1 VEAELLAGQA
11 GDGQAGDGQ
20 AGDGQA
26 GDGQAR
32 DGQAQ
37 VGRAR
42 AGQARAWLWG
52 TVALSA
58 GAFAGAVVLAPPASA
73 APIRGLAWLL
83 FLGSS
88 VHVAATGWLY
98 TLPDVRA
105 HVTARPLRYVWI
117 PAGLVVT
124 GAVTAAAAS
133 PAAMAWL
140 LLAYFAWQFFHFQK
154 QNLGL
159 AALAASIHRVRP
171 LSRAERRAL
180 MGAGGAGILGLLAHP
195 GLLQLRV
202 RPGAGGLFIVAGL
215 LFAAGAGFG
224 VVALVRRPAAD
235 RPAGFCVM
243 YLMALL
249 FSLPIFV
256 FRSPYAAVG
265 GMTIGHGF
273 QYLLLVGL
281 VAAGNRRGTSR
292 WLRLAGFANVALV
305 GGALLSGASHL
316 HGFPPAIRLVFG
328 AYLGVVTAHFVID
341 AGFWRMRDPF
351 PRAFLARHVPGLAP
365 PRAAAPPAAAPPA
378 TAPPVVA
385 PAAAAR
391 AVSPAADGS
400 LDDIG
405 WPSWRRRRSQGMRK
419 APPSRSPASAATPG
433 RRP

>member
-1 VEAELLAGQA
+1 MEAELLAGQA
-11 GDGQAGDGQ
+11 GDGQARPGQ
-20 AGDGQA
+20 AQA
-26 GDGQAR
+26 GQAR
-32 DGQAQ
+32 S
-37 VGRAR
+37 
-42 AGQARAWLWG
+42 GQARAWLWG

-124 GAVTAAAAS
+124 GAVTAAAVS

-159 AALAASIHRVRP
+159 AALAASVHRVRP

-180 MGAGGAGILGLLAHP
+180 MGTGGAGILGLLAHP
-195 GLLQLRV
+195 GLLQLGV
-202 RPGAGGLFIVAGL
+202 RPAAGELFIVAGL

-378 TAPPVVA
+378 TAPPAVA

>member
-11 GDGQAGDGQ
+11 GDGQARPGR
-20 AGDGQA
+20 ARV
-26 GDGQAR
+26 GQAR
-32 DGQAQ
+32 S
-37 VGRAR
+37 
-42 AGQARAWLWG
+42 GQARAWLWG

-83 FLGSS
+83 VLGSS

-124 GAVTAAAAS
+124 GAVTAAAVS

-159 AALAASIHRVRP
+159 AALAASVHRVRP
-171 LSRAERRAL
+171 LNRAERRAL

-202 RPGAGGLFIVAGL
+202 RPAAGELFIVAGL

-365 PRAAAPPAAAPPA
+365 PRAAAPPA
-378 TAPPVVA
+378 TAPQAVA
-385 PAAAAR
+385 PAPAAR

>member
-11 GDGQAGDGQ
+11 GDGQARPGR
-20 AGDGQA
+20 ARV
-26 GDGQAR
+26 GQAR
-32 DGQAQ
+32 S
-37 VGRAR
+37 
-42 AGQARAWLWG
+42 GQARAWLWG

-124 GAVTAAAAS
+124 GAVAAAAVS

-159 AALAASIHRVRP
+159 AALAASVHRVRP
-171 LSRAERRAL
+171 LNRAERRAL

-202 RPGAGGLFIVAGL
+202 RPAAGELFIVAGL

-365 PRAAAPPAAAPPA
+365 PRAAAPPA
-378 TAPPVVA
+378 TAPQAVA
-385 PAAAAR
+385 PAPAAR